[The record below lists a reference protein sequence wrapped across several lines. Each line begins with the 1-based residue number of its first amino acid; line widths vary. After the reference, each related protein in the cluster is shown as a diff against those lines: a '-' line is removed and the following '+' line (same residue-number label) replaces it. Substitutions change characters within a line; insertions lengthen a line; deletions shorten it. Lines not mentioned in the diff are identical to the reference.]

1 MHTGEDSIRDVNWC
15 LTPNASARDSVPGA
29 DAAVGVCRRLERTDD
44 SRPDGDEAPA
54 RAGRPEAGPKGTP
67 PTRQAK
73 NRSLYMFGDRYPLQE
88 IKAWLAR
95 ASIRTAIK
103 PTLGRLA

>member
-1 MHTGEDSIRDVNWC
+1 MR
-15 LTPNASARDSVPGA
+15 
-29 DAAVGVCRRLERTDD
+29 
-44 SRPDGDEAPA
+44 
-54 RAGRPEAGPKGTP
+54 
-67 PTRQAK
+67 AK

-103 PTLGRLA
+103 FHANYDHAKHLSSQSAHVLMKGMSEKKITGTEGGGFRTIASLLYEAISGLPDTDLKRSCDSVLRNARGPN